1 MSLFTE
7 NVNFQVCAKGQPQ
20 GHQSVE
26 QGVENTN
33 RERDQS
39 QQPTELGIHDGLVP
53 QRVTDGHKSIIGHH
67 HQHSIFQ
74 SSKCLDQADL

>member
-1 MSLFTE
+1 MSLLTE
-7 NVNFQVCAKGQPQ
+7 KVNFQVWAEGQLQ

-53 QRVTDGHKSIIGHH
+53 QWVTDGHKSIIGHH

-74 SSKCLDQADL
+74 SSKCLDKADL